1 MFTALN
7 DLIKVYVFNWI
18 KALGD
23 EQGDWFF
30 SKEARWILFLKVER
44 KFKNRKF
51 VYFVSSS
58 DSIKQTSQ
66 FQGDYMGK
74 CYDSVF
80 FLDTRYLLLFHVFF
94 HFIFKVKLWKFFLIN
109 LKW

>member
-1 MFTALN
+1 MFIALN

-23 EQGDWFF
+23 GKGGWFF

-58 DSIKQTSQ
+58 ESIKQTSQ
-66 FQGDYMGK
+66 FQRHCVGN
-74 CYDSVF
+74 CYNSIF
-80 FLDTRYLLLFHVFF
+80 FLDTGYLLFHVFF
-94 HFIFKVKLWKFFLIN
+94 HFIFKVKLWKFSVIN
-109 LKW
+109 LK